1 MHFDTK
7 ITLKSN
13 HNHIPKQSRSR
24 KKKVLTFFL
33 QKRKKKNKTSP
44 LLVILDFVVLNDS
57 WIWFDC

>member
-13 HNHIPKQSRSR
+13 HNHTPKQSRSR
-24 KKKVLTFFL
+24 KKRVLTFFL

>member
-13 HNHIPKQSRSR
+13 HNHTPKQSRGR

-44 LLVILDFVVLNDS
+44 LLVILDFGVLNDS
-57 WIWFDC
+57 

>member
-44 LLVILDFVVLNDS
+44 LLVILDFGVLNDS
-57 WIWFDC
+57 